1 MSDTGSFAEF
11 KNRPA
16 FDVERTLWVG
26 VEWEGLVYCRRT
38 GKVVPRAAEIL
49 NGLDPR
55 WFAPEL
61 SAAQVEIRTSPCPDR
76 ASLADELFFIKHVI
90 DVQAS
95 KAGLDIKFQD
105 LGPMDMPLDVT
116 NQERYYEIAKALG
129 EERLRAACRCLG
141 FHVHVGMPDAGT
153 ALAVYNAIAPSIRA
167 DIKKRANDPR
177 LQEYR
182 KVQSAFAPPQLES
195 WHELYHKAVEL
206 GFAGNLRNC
215 WWMLRLTEHG
225 TLENRL
231 AGAGLTLNQAI
242 DYAWSF
248 REQCRV
254 AVEEYRAAA

>member
-1 MSDTGSFAEF
+1 MSDTVSFAEF

-16 FDVERTLWVG
+16 FDTERMLWVG
-26 VEWEGLVYCRRT
+26 VEWEGLVYCLT
-38 GKVVPRAAEIL
+38 THKVVPKAATIL
-49 NGLDPR
+49 KSLNPK

-61 SAAQVEIRTSPCPDR
+61 SAAQVEIRTSPCPDH
-76 ASLADELFFIKHVI
+76 ASLADELFFIRHVI
-90 DVQAS
+90 DVEAA

-116 NQERYYEIAKALG
+116 NQERYHEIAKALG
-129 EERLRAACRCLG
+129 EVRLRAACRCLG
-141 FHVHVGMPDAGT
+141 LHVHVGMPDAGT

-167 DIKKRANDPR
+167 DIEKRANDPR

-182 KVQSAFAPPQLES
+182 KVQHDFEPPQLES
-195 WHELYHKAVEL
+195 WDDFYHKAVEL
-206 GFAGNLRNC
+206 DFASNLRNC

-231 AGAGLTLNQAI
+231 AGAGLTFDQAI
-242 DYAWSF
+242 DYVWSF